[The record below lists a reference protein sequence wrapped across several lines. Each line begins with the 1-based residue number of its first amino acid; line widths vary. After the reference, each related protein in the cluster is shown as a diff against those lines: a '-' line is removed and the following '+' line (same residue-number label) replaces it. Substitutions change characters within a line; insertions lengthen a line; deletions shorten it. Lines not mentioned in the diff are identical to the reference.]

1 MASYICFCTQSVV
14 IQCLDGSIWRK
25 PRLRYVVGERRD
37 TLIAFSENCGYSS
50 LILHQ
55 NLTSDSF
62 SKVSCDVGFE
72 TISINVILC
81 YMKIHTNGFFYP
93 SWFCNISYW
102 SHGKSHSPSQANLWN
117 VDSFHCT
124 LSKDTFVN
132 ITADLNRR
140 ILRVLW
146 NCQSHSGRY
155 RFSRNSNFCLKACF
169 YHWQQILSIVF
180 FDVTG
185 SLRSLLIKS
194 LPNTQVWITIVF
206 LSFTLLSKNG
216 ISWNTISWI
225 SKIQLAT
232 QSLISFFFFP

>member
-1 MASYICFCTQSVV
+1 MKKTQTQTRS
-14 IQCLDGSIWRK
+14 WRK
-25 PRLRYVVGERRD
+25 KGYLNSLFRKLWIFFFDTTPKLDKWQFLKGELWCGIWNHIYKCH
-37 TLIAFSENCGYSS
+37 TLLHENP
-50 LILHQ
+50 HQ
-55 NLTSDSF
+55 W
-62 SKVSCDVGFE
+62 
-72 TISINVILC
+72 I
-81 YMKIHTNGFFYP
+81 FYP

-117 VDSFHCT
+117 IDSFHCT

-132 ITADLNRR
+132 ITADLNRK

-155 RFSRNSNFCLKACF
+155 RFSKNSNFCLKACF

-232 QSLISFFFFP
+232 QSLISFSLR